1 MITKPQAKVV
11 KMSSNRI
18 TVKELAVEIDAMKSE
33 NTLQHTQMRDR
44 MDTLQSDIKDNKA
57 WFNSRLDKLDQ
68 RIWAIV
74 MLTLGSLLA
83 SVLTMIVS

>member
-18 TVKELAVEIDAMKSE
+18 TVKELAMEIEAMKSE

-83 SVLTMIVS
+83 SVLGMLIA